1 MSLTPEEEEKLL
13 LEPYKYVTQLPG
25 KGVRSKLLRA
35 FNHWMRIPED
45 KVGEIGTIVQMLHNA
60 SLLIGKYL
68 IFFKKNPHIF
78 LYFGG
83 NWFCQK

>member
-68 IFFKKNPHIF
+68 IF
-78 LYFGG
+78 
-83 NWFCQK
+83 